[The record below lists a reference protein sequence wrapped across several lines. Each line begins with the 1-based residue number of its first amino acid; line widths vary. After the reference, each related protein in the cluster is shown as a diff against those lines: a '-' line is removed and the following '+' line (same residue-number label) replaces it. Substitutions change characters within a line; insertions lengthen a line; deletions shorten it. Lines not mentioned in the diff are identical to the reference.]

1 MLTLCSVEQIDKR
14 AEQIEL
20 NATRVTEHIVEIL
33 LSYLSVDTQI
43 GTIERISDITNK
55 YIKYIKNIPL
65 FKEADL
71 I

>member
-1 MLTLCSVEQIDKR
+1 LLTLCSVEQIDKR